1 MKLTKKVRK
10 RFVVES
16 YCSCNSYCG
25 KGAKS
30 QQLSGSQGGMA
41 TQANTKGPCT

>member
-30 QQLSGSQGGMA
+30 QQLSGSQGGMD
-41 TQANTKGPCT
+41 TQANTKGPCP

>member
-1 MKLTKKVRK
+1 MKLTKKMRK

-25 KGAKS
+25 KDSK
-30 QQLSGSQGGMA
+30 LNGSQGGMA
-41 TQANTKGPCT
+41 TKGTSTGPCP